1 MKKIRI
7 MNRNYWYTKKVSKT
21 RIFITTYLFMFFNK
35 FNYKQ
40 GVATATPCFLLEI
53 ETILKIFEYQKLF
66 LIFDNILPSY
76 FNFAR
81 SRYYNIK
88 FTCWKSFFYTFW
100 IVRKT
105 ILFVPISFFKVR
117 TFHNTKNKSLM
128 KRWIAKINR
137 LFKIF
142 ILISTFAVMYYLYLF
157 LHKIS
162 IL

>member
-21 RIFITTYLFMFFNK
+21 RIYIATYLFMFFNK
-35 FNYKQ
+35 FNCEQ

-81 SRYYNIK
+81 LRYYNIK
-88 FTCWKSFFYTFW
+88 FTCWKNFFYKFW
-100 IVRKT
+100 IARKT
-105 ILFVPISFFKVR
+105 ILFVPISFFKAR
-117 TFHNTKNKSLM
+117 TFHNTKNKSPK
-128 KRWIAKINR
+128 KRWIVKINR